1 MVLAILLVFLGGAI
15 GSMWRYWWSGL
26 VAQRFGEIFPFG
38 TLIVNIVG
46 STIIGIFVGLLM
58 RVSNSL
64 LAATLQQFL
73 VVGICGGLTTFSS
86 FGLQTYNLIVDGRWL
101 SALSNIVFSTG
112 LCLGGV
118 ALGWQLAQGI
128 NF

>member
-64 LAATLQQFL
+64 LAAALQQFL

-112 LCLGGV
+112 LCFGGV